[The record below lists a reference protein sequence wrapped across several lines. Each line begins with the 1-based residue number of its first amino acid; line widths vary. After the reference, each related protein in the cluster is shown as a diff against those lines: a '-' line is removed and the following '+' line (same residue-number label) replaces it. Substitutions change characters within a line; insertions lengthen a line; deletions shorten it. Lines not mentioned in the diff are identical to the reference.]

1 MMRTP
6 VAGSRLPL
14 LFAMGLLVLGIAAV
28 EQAAPAPAEQAKTAS
43 LDTDTHLVGW
53 WKFDDASGATAA
65 DSSKQGRKGTLQ
77 GGLSFDK
84 DSAAGRT
91 GKALKF
97 DGKEGFV
104 QITGYKGVSGTAPR
118 TLAAWIKTKTS
129 KGEIVSWGAGDFGKM
144 WIFGFV
150 RGRVGVTPKGG
161 YLYMNDP
168 TDDDA
173 WHHVAVVVEE
183 AKTPNL
189 HDNVKLYRD
198 GEPAAIHDI
207 GLLDLWPIDTGS
219 EQDLRI
225 GSKFTGLIDEVRLYD
240 RALSQDEIKGLFRQA
255 GGQ

>member
-6 VAGSRLPL
+6 VVGSRLL
-14 LFAMGLLVLGIAAV
+14 LLSAIGLLVLEIAAV
-28 EQAAPAPAEQAKTAS
+28 GQAAPAPAEQAKTAN

-53 WKFDDASGATAA
+53 WKFDDASGTTAA

-84 DSAAGRT
+84 DSAPGRT

-97 DGKEGFV
+97 DGKEGSV

-144 WIFGFV
+144 WIFCFI
-150 RGRVGVTPKGG
+150 RGRIGVTPRGG

-183 AKTPNL
+183 TKTPNL

-198 GEPAAIHDI
+198 GEPAKIHDI

-225 GSKFTGLIDEVRLYD
+225 GRKFNGLIDEVRLYD
-240 RALSQDEIKGLFRQA
+240 RALSEDEIKALFRQ
-255 GGQ
+255 GEGK

>member
-1 MMRTP
+1 M
-6 VAGSRLPL
+6 PL

-28 EQAAPAPAEQAKTAS
+28 EQAAPAPAEQPKTAG

-53 WKFDDASGATAA
+53 WKFDDASGTTAA
-65 DSSKQGRKGTLQ
+65 DASKQGRNGTLQ

-84 DSAAGRT
+84 DAAPGRT

-161 YLYMNDP
+161 YLYMNDR

-189 HDNVKLYRD
+189 HDNVKLYKD
-198 GEPAAIHDI
+198 GEPATIHDI

>member
-1 MMRTP
+1 MRTP
-6 VAGSRLPL
+6 VVGSRLLL
-14 LFAMGLLVLGIAAV
+14 LFAMGLLVLEIAAV
-28 EQAAPAPAEQAKTAS
+28 GQAAPAPAEQPKPAN
-43 LDTDTHLVGW
+43 LDTDAHLVGW

-65 DSSKQGRKGTLQ
+65 DSSKQGRNGTLQ

-84 DSAAGRT
+84 DSVPGRM

-104 QITGYKGVSGTAPR
+104 QVAGYKGVAGTAPW

-129 KGEIVSWGAGDFGKM
+129 KGDILSWGAGDFGKM
-144 WIFGFV
+144 WTFGFI
-150 RGRVGVTPKGG
+150 RGRIGVTPKGG

-198 GEPAAIHDI
+198 GEPAKIHDI
-207 GLLDLWPIDTGS
+207 GLLDLWPIETGS
-219 EQDLRI
+219 EQDVRI
-225 GSKFTGLIDEVRLYD
+225 GGKFNGLLDDVRLYD
-240 RALSQDEIKGLFRQA
+240 RALSEDEIKALWRQ
-255 GGQ
+255 GEGK

>member
-1 MMRTP
+1 MTRTP
-6 VAGSRLPL
+6 VAGSL
-14 LFAMGLLVLGIAAV
+14 LLLLLAMGLLGLEIAAAG
-28 EQAAPAPAEQAKTAS
+28 QAAPAEQAKAAG
-43 LDTDTHLVGW
+43 LDTDAHLVGW
-53 WKFDDASGATAA
+53 WELDEASGTTAA
-65 DSSKQGRKGTLQ
+65 DSSKQGRQGTLQ

-84 DSAAGRT
+84 DSAPGRT

-118 TLAAWIKTKTS
+118 TLAAWIRTKTS
-129 KGEIVSWGAGDFGKM
+129 SGEIVSWGAGDFGKM
-144 WIFGFV
+144 WTFCFI
-150 RGRVGVTPKGG
+150 RGRIGVTPRGG

-173 WHHVAVVVEE
+173 WHHVAAVVEE

-189 HDNVKLYRD
+189 HDHVRLYRD
-198 GEPAAIHDI
+198 GEPAKIHDI

-225 GSKFTGLIDEVRLYD
+225 GRKFSGLIDEVRLYD
-240 RALSQDEIKGLFRQA
+240 RALSEDEIKALFRQ
-255 GGQ
+255 GEGK

>member
-1 MMRTP
+1 MARSLWALGA
-6 VAGSRLPL
+6 VV
-14 LFAMGLLVLGIAAV
+14 GLLGLVIFALA
-28 EQAAPAPAEQAKTAS
+28 EAPPASADKGKPVD
-43 LDTDTHLVGW
+43 LDTDPHLLGW
-53 WKFDDASGATAA
+53 WKLDDASGATAA
-65 DSSKQGRKGTLQ
+65 DSSKHDRKGTLQ
-77 GGLSFDK
+77 GGLSFDN
-84 DSAAGRT
+84 DSAPGRT

-144 WIFGFV
+144 WIFGFI

-173 WHHVAVVVEE
+173 WHHVAAVVEE

-198 GEPAAIHDI
+198 GEPAPIHDI
-207 GLLDLWPIDTGS
+207 GLLDLWPVDTGS
-219 EQDLRI
+219 EQDVRI
-225 GSKFTGLIDEVRLYD
+225 GSKFSGLIDEVRLYD
-240 RALSQDEIKGLFRQA
+240 RALSPDEIKGLFRQ
-255 GGQ
+255 GEGK

>member
-1 MMRTP
+1 MTRTP
-6 VAGSRLPL
+6 VAGSL
-14 LFAMGLLVLGIAAV
+14 LLLLLAMGLLGLEIAAV
-28 EQAAPAPAEQAKTAS
+28 GQAAPAPAEQAKAAS
-43 LDTDTHLVGW
+43 LDADTHLVGW
-53 WKFDDASGATAA
+53 WKFDEASGAAAA

-84 DSAAGRT
+84 DSAPGRAGN
-91 GKALKF
+91 ALKF

-104 QITGYKGVSGTAPR
+104 QITGYKGVGGTAPR

-129 KGEIVSWGAGDFGKM
+129 SGEIASWGAGDFGKM
-144 WIFGFV
+144 WILCFI
-150 RGRVGVTPKGG
+150 RGRIGVTPRGG

-173 WHHVAVVVEE
+173 WHHVAAVVEE

-189 HDNVKLYRD
+189 HDHVRLYRD
-198 GEPAAIHDI
+198 GELARIHDI

-225 GSKFTGLIDEVRLYD
+225 GRKFNGLIDEVRLYD
-240 RALSQDEIKGLFRQA
+240 RALSEDEIKALFRQ
-255 GGQ
+255 GEGK

>member
-1 MMRTP
+1 
-6 VAGSRLPL
+6 
-14 LFAMGLLVLGIAAV
+14 MGLLVFEIAAV
-28 EQAAPAPAEQAKTAS
+28 GQAVPAPAEQAKTAS

-53 WKFDDASGATAA
+53 WKFDDASGTTAA
-65 DSSKQGRKGTLQ
+65 DSSKQGRNGTLQ

-84 DSAAGRT
+84 DSAPGRT

-118 TLAAWIKTKTS
+118 ALAAWIKTKTS

-144 WIFGFV
+144 WIFCFI
-150 RGRVGVTPKGG
+150 RGRIGATPRGG

-168 TDDDA
+168 TNDDA
-173 WHHVAVVVEE
+173 WHHVAVVVQE

-198 GEPAAIHDI
+198 GEPAKIDDI

-225 GSKFTGLIDEVRLYD
+225 GWKFSGLIDEVRLYD
-240 RALSQDEIKGLFRQA
+240 RALSEDEINALFRQ
-255 GGQ
+255 GEGK

>member
-6 VAGSRLPL
+6 VVGSRLLL
-14 LFAMGLLVLGIAAV
+14 LFAIGLLVLEIAAV
-28 EQAAPAPAEQAKTAS
+28 GQAAPAPAEQPKTAN
-43 LDTDTHLVGW
+43 LDTDTNLAGW
-53 WKFDDASGATAA
+53 WKFDDASGATAV
-65 DSSKQGRKGTLQ
+65 DSSKRGRNGTLQ

-84 DSAAGRT
+84 DSAPGRT

-129 KGEIVSWGAGDFGKM
+129 KGEIVSWGVGDFGKM
-144 WIFGFV
+144 LIFGFI
-150 RGRVGVTPKGG
+150 RGRTGVTPKGG

-168 TDDDA
+168 ANDDA

-198 GEPAAIHDI
+198 GELAKIHDI
-207 GLLDLWPIDTGS
+207 GLLDLWPIDTGG

-225 GSKFTGLIDEVRLYD
+225 GQKFNGLIDEVRLYD
-240 RALSQDEIKGLFRQA
+240 RALSEDEIKALARQ
-255 GGQ
+255 GEGK